1 MIFRGLFSR
10 TPGRTVV
17 AIVIVIGC
25 WLGASK
31 GAGGAEAA
39 VSIPEVRG
47 TSFTGQAVN
56 LPTDLKGRV
65 GILVVGFSQGSRD
78 AVKDWGVRLSADYEG
93 SAAVV
98 FYEMPVLA
106 GVPRLLRGYVTGK
119 IKDSVSERG
128 RPHFVPILQN
138 EAGWRTVTGYSIGD
152 DAYVLVVDGAGV
164 VRWQTHER
172 VTDQIY
178 FKLKKAV
185 EGLHSG
191 TGH

>member
-1 MIFRGLFSR
+1 M
-10 TPGRTVV
+10 VV
-17 AIVIVIGC
+17 GIGC

-31 GAGGAEAA
+31 GAGGAETA
-39 VSIPEVRG
+39 VLIPDVRG
-47 TSFTGQAVN
+47 TSFSGQAVN

-65 GILVVGFSQGSRD
+65 GVLVVGFSQGSRD

-128 RPHFVPILQN
+128 RPHFVPILQD
-138 EAGWRTVTGYSIGD
+138 EAGWRTVTGYSGGD
-152 DAYVLVVDGAGV
+152 DAYVVVMDGAGV

-172 VTDQIY
+172 VTDKTY
-178 FKLKKAV
+178 FKLQRAV
-185 EGLHSG
+185 EGLRSG
-191 TGH
+191 IGQ